1 MIDNRDT
8 EQVCR
13 SLDSIADVLRDILEE
28 LKKMNELTEGK

>member
-28 LKKMNELTEGK
+28 LKTTNRLEGK